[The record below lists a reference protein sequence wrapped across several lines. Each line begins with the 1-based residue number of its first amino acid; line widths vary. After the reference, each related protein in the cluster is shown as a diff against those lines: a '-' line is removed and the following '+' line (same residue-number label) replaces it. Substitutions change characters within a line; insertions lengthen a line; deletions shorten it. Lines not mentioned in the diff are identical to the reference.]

1 MEMNYRYSGSAAYCG
16 FLEEFEKDEFKA
28 QMREMIQYL
37 IEVYEEMIANEEDED
52 NEGN

>member
-28 QMREMIQYL
+28 LMEEMIQYL
-37 IEVYEEMIANEEDED
+37 IKVYEEMIENEEKN
-52 NEGN
+52 NEGS

>member
-1 MEMNYRYSGSAAYCG
+1 MEMNYRYSGSAAVD

-28 QMREMIQYL
+28 QMEGMIQYL
-37 IEVYEEMIANEEDED
+37 IEVYEEMIANEEKN

>member
-1 MEMNYRYSGSAAYCG
+1 MEINYRYSSSAAYCG

-37 IEVYEEMIANEEDED
+37 IEVYEEMIANEEDEN
-52 NEGN
+52 NEGD

>member
-1 MEMNYRYSGSAAYCG
+1 MEMNYHYSGSAAYYG

-37 IEVYEEMIANEEDED
+37 IEVYEEMIANEEEEN
-52 NEGN
+52 NEGD

>member
-1 MEMNYRYSGSAAYCG
+1 MEMNYRYSGSATYCG

-28 QMREMIQYL
+28 QMSGMIQYL
-37 IEVYEEMIANEEDED
+37 MEVYEEMIANEEDEN